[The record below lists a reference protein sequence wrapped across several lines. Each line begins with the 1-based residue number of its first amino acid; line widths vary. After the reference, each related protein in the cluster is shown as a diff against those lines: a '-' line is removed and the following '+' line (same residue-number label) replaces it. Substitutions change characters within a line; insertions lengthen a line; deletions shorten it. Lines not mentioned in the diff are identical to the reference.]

1 LNSDQI
7 KNSMDHQRDI
17 EALMQMS
24 DYDESR
30 FEHSPSA
37 ELPTMI
43 NERLEKLLKM
53 IHLRIEEKFRDFR

>member
-1 LNSDQI
+1 
-7 KNSMDHQRDI
+7 MDHQRDI